1 MVCNASSL
9 LSSLPSI
16 STDPKPL
23 SALVAGKLPDEHPFF
38 TISQCLNYLFSNLLK
53 HSNGENIIFF
63 SVSRMDT
70 RLRIGEEP
78 AVPILGVH
86 ILEIN
91 LISEDINRLLPLS
104 YLNTLIVLTAAGIP
118 NRYGRPVVNR
128 ILLVIIFT
136 IHT

>member
-1 MVCNASSL
+1 
-9 LSSLPSI
+9 
-16 STDPKPL
+16 
-23 SALVAGKLPDEHPFF
+23 
-38 TISQCLNYLFSNLLK
+38 
-53 HSNGENIIFF
+53 
-63 SVSRMDT
+63 MDT